1 MELLTD
7 INKSYLKENNLFVE
21 NLGRGFAWLDTGTFD
36 SLIDAGMYIETFE
49 KRQGLKIGCPEEIAW
64 RNGWI
69 DDEALEQIAFNL
81 KKNSYGQYLI
91 RLLKDEN

>member
-1 MELLTD
+1 
-7 INKSYLKENNLFVE
+7 
-21 NLGRGFAWLDTGTFD
+21 
-36 SLIDAGMYIETFE
+36 MYIETFE

-69 DDEALEQIAFNL
+69 DDEGLERIAFNL

-91 RLLKDEN
+91 RLLEDDN